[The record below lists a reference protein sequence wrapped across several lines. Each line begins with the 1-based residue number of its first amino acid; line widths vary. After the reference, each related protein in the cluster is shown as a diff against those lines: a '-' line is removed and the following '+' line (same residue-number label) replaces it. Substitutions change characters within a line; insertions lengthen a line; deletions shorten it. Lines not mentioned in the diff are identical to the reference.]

1 MKFVLFF
8 FFQSGFFQSPYRFKY
23 QHLTPF
29 YGWGVFYYMNRPQFV
44 HPLTCCWT
52 FGLFLVWNTHA
63 QTFSW
68 AYAFTSPGSIA
79 SSEKAG
85 SEQISV
91 FSSNA
96 LLLECLE
103 IEPFFLCGQGS
114 DFKQK
119 FFTREIFQSSQD
131 DLNNTFDKNNEFE
144 KSVWLLQVLFKKRE
158 SRLPEISVSFK

>member
-1 MKFVLFF
+1 MLIY
-8 FFQSGFFQSPYRFKY
+8 SPVAG
-23 QHLTPF
+23 HLGCF
-29 YGWGVFYYMNRPQFV
+29 
-44 HPLTCCWT
+44 
-52 FGLFLVWNTHA
+52 WNTHV
-63 QTFSW
+63 QKLSW
-68 AYAFTSPGSIA
+68 TYAFTSPGSTP

-119 FFTREIFQSSQD
+119 FSTERFSKAYRMTQTILLTRTMN
-131 DLNNTFDKNNEFE
+131 LKNLCGFYRFY
-144 KSVWLLQVLFKKRE
+144 SKRE
-158 SRLPEISVSFK
+158 NLGCLKYL

>member
-1 MKFVLFF
+1 
-8 FFQSGFFQSPYRFKY
+8 
-23 QHLTPF
+23 
-29 YGWGVFYYMNRPQFV
+29 MNRPQFV

-103 IEPFFLCGQGS
+103 IEPFFYVAKGVILS
-114 DFKQK
+114 RNF
-119 FFTREIFQSSQD
+119 SQERFSKAHRM
-131 DLNNTFDKNNEFE
+131 T
-144 KSVWLLQVLFKKRE
+144 
-158 SRLPEISVSFK
+158 